1 MGVDIRANKTEG
13 GSKEM
18 GRGADGEDFIPK
30 RLMTTAPALNTFAT
44 FGHEESQSSISV
56 NPIHRRACEKI

>member
-13 GSKEM
+13 ESKEM

-30 RLMTTAPALNTFAT
+30 RLVTTTPALNPFAT
-44 FGHEESQSSISV
+44 SEHEESQSSISM